1 MQKSW
6 SISLYFASKEPD
18 SCHFLKWSSSIVLL
32 GFLKVLQGFSLD
44 IGLLLTYFQS
54 SPCTWPFSE
63 KCCLFVK
70 LLHTDPWITQASQR
84 QFLKRW
90 TSVYTHDRQLSK
102 EPVLNWS
109 KLLHL
114 QQMNSMWKPCPWGVG
129 KKSSKDPTQ
138 DPRDA
143 SGHVVDHLLFT
154 EAFSAQAWL
163 SISLKRLSFAKWHTN
178 WTKYQWKLNFQILL
192 CINFDSPYNT
202 TWKAANWQWLRFSV
216 WQWSQMQ
223 QNYTCI
229 EKHKLYN
236 SIRHGLASP
245 KFRWCWRLKVD
256 IPKNDFQAC

>member
-1 MQKSW
+1 MAFLYLLNG
-6 SISLYFASKEPD
+6 ISLLCPTNYNKIMQRYEVMCKSLEPFLYTLLLR
-18 SCHFLKWSSSIVLL
+18 SQTLVIFLKWSSSIALL

-70 LLHTDPWITQASQR
+70 LLHTDLWITQASQR
-84 QFLKRW
+84 QFLKRR

-129 KKSSKDPTQ
+129 KKSSKDPTP

-143 SGHVVDHLLFT
+143 SGHVVDHLLCT

-163 SISLKRLSFAKWHTN
+163 SISLKRPSFAKWHTN
-178 WTKYQWKLNFQILL
+178 WTKNQWKLHFQILL
-192 CINFDSPYNT
+192 CTNFDSPYNT
-202 TWKAANWQWLRFSV
+202 TGKQL
-216 WQWSQMQ
+216 
-223 QNYTCI
+223 I
-229 EKHKLYN
+229 
-236 SIRHGLASP
+236 G
-245 KFRWCWRLKVD
+245 
-256 IPKNDFQAC
+256 NDFVFQRDNDPKCSKITLA